1 MKRDALVTLHNA
13 AEVGR
18 LAAALDK
25 LQRDD
30 PSAYQVVIADFAASL
45 GLTPA
50 IAERIDKLVAELTR
64 DPGTLRMLALWWL
77 RGNPRA
83 FIRGTFAAFS
93 SAQGACHDRK
103 P

>member
-1 MKRDALVTLHNA
+1 MKDALSSLHNA
-13 AEVGR
+13 AEIGR
-18 LAAALDK
+18 LTAALDK

-30 PSAYQVVIADFAASL
+30 PEAYRAVIADFAAGI

-50 IAERIDKLVAELTR
+50 MAERIDKLVAELTR

-77 RGNPRA
+77 RGNRRA
-83 FIRGTFAAFS
+83 FMRGTFATFS
-93 SAQGACHDRK
+93 TAEGASHDRK

>member
-1 MKRDALVTLHNA
+1 MKDALSGLRNV
-13 AEVGR
+13 AEIGR
-18 LAAALDK
+18 LTAALDK

-30 PSAYQVVIADFAASL
+30 PEAYRAAIADFAAGI

-50 IAERIDKLVAELTR
+50 MAERIDKLVAELTR

-83 FIRGTFAAFS
+83 FIRGTCAAFS
-93 SAQGACHDRK
+93 SAEGASHDRK
-103 P
+103 S